1 MSRLIRLEI
10 VLERNVRCGSLA
22 QSPPSRMR
30 VFRRHSARWSATEDY
45 KVKNSYLD
53 DAGQLNCNSEVE
65 QAEPQD
71 IDKTLGQEPVGQIGA
86 AAHISFNQTER

>member
-1 MSRLIRLEI
+1 MWHRSRARSDQGVADVGKSQGR
-10 VLERNVRCGSLA
+10 VLYCK
-22 QSPPSRMR
+22 
-30 VFRRHSARWSATEDY
+30 T
-45 KVKNSYLD
+45 SYLD
-53 DAGQLNCNSEVE
+53 TVGQPNCNSEVE